1 VPELTEPSISVVVPT
16 HDRPMKLARLLR
28 TFDDLSV
35 KPDQIT
41 VVSDST
47 VADSRDPLKKW
58 ESAPHDFHA
67 AVLKQE
73 SGKGPANAR
82 NLGTKAS
89 SGEIVAFTDDDCITH
104 PDWVLNLSKS
114 INRHDKIIGVGGKVL
129 PIRDDMI
136 SRYYSYYKIL
146 EPPSSLDYLVSANCC
161 YFRDEVLDVG
171 GFEEDIRKPGG
182 EDVGLSFKLARKGW
196 RFDKAEDAIIFHD
209 YRSSVRDLGRTFWN
223 YGQGCRRVTARY
235 LVESEADL
243 GTKSA
248 PRGGYGYGPLSPAK
262 ITPGILTRDTLAEFR
277 SLQAERSGSEVVAF
291 STLRLVQ
298 RLAYYYGWK
307 AG

>member
-1 VPELTEPSISVVVPT
+1 MPKGSQVVGGIEDQKPPCRLVVVYGLQRCVI
-16 HDRPMKLARLLR
+16 HVIRQMNRQDRVVKRSVQRYLR
-28 TFDDLSV
+28 VDG
-35 KPDQIT
+35 
-41 VVSDST
+41 
-47 VADSRDPLKKW
+47 
-58 ESAPHDFHA
+58 AP
-67 AVLKQE
+67 V
-73 SGKGPANAR
+73 
-82 NLGTKAS
+82 
-89 SGEIVAFTDDDCITH
+89 CI
-104 PDWVLNLSKS
+104 
-114 INRHDKIIGVGGKVL
+114 HDKIIGVGGKVL